1 MQKRTTFQQI
11 RELPFAH
18 QALLA
23 CYLCA
28 RMKPNYDLFHKV
40 TGYGD
45 PKVLQG
51 ALDVVWH
58 WLAQGGK
65 ANFERWQEK
74 VDEVT
79 PSEHEHD
86 VLGVFPAMEAC
97 VGLSI
102 MLQGLLDKESKPL
115 LDVAKVSQGSVAH
128 FLELT
133 EGAELSAEERVQMLR
148 EHELTEYEIAVQQ
161 AMLSFLEGYAEVN
174 SELVKEVRAMVT
186 EEGVSNLGLEVPAV
200 DASSTQSST

>member
-11 RELPFAH
+11 RELPFSH

-40 TGYGD
+40 TDYGD

-79 PSEHEHD
+79 PSENEHD

-97 VGLSI
+97 TALSS
-102 MLQGLLDKESKPL
+102 MLQGLLDKDSKPL

-133 EGAELSAEERVQMLR
+133 EGAALSADERANMLR
-148 EHELTEYEIAVQQ
+148 EHELVEYEIAVQQ
-161 AMLSFLEGYAEVN
+161 AMLSFLQAHPAVDA
-174 SELVKEVRAMVT
+174 ELVKEVRAMLAD
-186 EEGVSNLGLEVPAV
+186 EGVSNLGLEIATA
-200 DASSTQSST
+200 D

>member
-11 RELPFAH
+11 RELPFQH

-28 RMKPNYDLFHKV
+28 RMKPNYDLFHQV
-40 TGYGD
+40 SSFGD

-51 ALDVVWH
+51 ALDVVWQ
-58 WLAQGGK
+58 WLSQGGK
-65 ANFERWQEK
+65 ANFARWQEK

-79 PSEHEHD
+79 PSEHDYD
-86 VLGVFPAMEAC
+86 VLGVYPAMEAC
-97 VGLSI
+97 VAIST

-115 LDVAKVSQGSVAH
+115 LDVAKVSQGCVAH

-133 EGAELSAEERVQMLR
+133 EGADMEPEARAQLLR
-148 EHELTEYEIAVQQ
+148 EHELVTYEIAVQQ
-161 AMLSFLEGYAEVN
+161 AMVEYLSGEPEVN
-174 SELVKEVRAMVT
+174 AELVRTVREQVR
-186 EEGVSNLGLEVPAV
+186 EEGVTNLGLDLPQPA
-200 DASSTQSST
+200 DDSAGTQP

>member
-11 RELPFAH
+11 RELPFSH

-28 RMKPNYDLFHKV
+28 RMKPNYDLFTQV
-40 TGYGD
+40 SEFGD

-51 ALDVVWH
+51 ALDVVWQ

-65 ANFERWQEK
+65 ANFSRWQEK

-79 PSEHEHD
+79 PSEHEYD
-86 VLGVFPAMEAC
+86 VLGVYPAMEAC
-97 VGLSI
+97 VAISTL
-102 MLQGLLDKESKPL
+102 LQGLIDKESKPL

-133 EGAELSAEERVQMLR
+133 EGAQLSAEDRAQLLR
-148 EHELTEYEIAVQQ
+148 EHELVEYEVAVQQ
-161 AMLSFLEGYAEVN
+161 AMVSFLSEHDEIDA
-174 SELVKEVRAMVT
+174 ELVREVRDQLR
-186 EEGVSNLGLEVPAV
+186 EEGITSLGLDLPNA
-200 DASSTQSST
+200 

>member
-11 RELPFAH
+11 RELPFSH

-28 RMKPNYDLFHKV
+28 RMKPNYDLFCQV
-40 TGYGD
+40 SEFGD

-51 ALDVVWH
+51 ALDVVWQ

-65 ANFERWQEK
+65 ANFSRWQEK
-74 VDEVT
+74 VDAVT
-79 PSEHEHD
+79 PSEHDYD
-86 VLGVFPAMEAC
+86 VLGVYPAIEAC
-97 VGLSI
+97 IAISTL
-102 MLQGLLDKESKPL
+102 LQGLIDKDSKPL

-133 EGAELSAEERVQMLR
+133 EGAQLNAEERAQLLR
-148 EHELTEYEIAVQQ
+148 DHELVNYEVAVQQ
-161 AMLSFLEGYAEVN
+161 AMVSFLSEHAEVRP
-174 SELVKEVRAMVT
+174 ELVREVREQLR
-186 EEGVSNLGLEVPAV
+186 EEGMTSLGLDLPIIE
-200 DASSTQSST
+200 